1 MSEYRLKRVA
11 SLIQHA
17 ISEMILTGIVKD
29 HRVSSF
35 ISVTEVVV
43 SKDTSYAKVYVSSF
57 ENPQSVENAVKAL
70 NHAAG
75 FIQAR
80 LGKKLRLRNTPKLTF
95 YQDGS
100 IERGVRMV
108 HKLDELED
116 K

>member
-1 MSEYRLKRVA
+1 MSEFRLKRVA
-11 SLIQHA
+11 SLVQQA
-17 ISEMILTGIVKD
+17 ISEMIVTGTIKD

-35 ISVTEVVV
+35 ISVTDVEV
-43 SKDTSYAKVYVSSF
+43 SKDTAYARVYVSSF
-57 ENPQSVENAVKAL
+57 ENPQQVESAVKAL

-95 YQDGS
+95 IQDGS

-108 HKLDELED
+108 RRLDDLENS
-116 K
+116 

>member
-17 ISEMILTGIVKD
+17 ISEMILTEVIKD

-43 SKDTSYAKVYVSSF
+43 SKDTNYAKVYVSSF

-80 LGKKLRLRNTPKLTF
+80 LGKKLSLRNTPKLTF

-100 IERGVRMV
+100 IERGVRMIN
-108 HKLDELED
+108 KLDKLENQ
-116 K
+116 